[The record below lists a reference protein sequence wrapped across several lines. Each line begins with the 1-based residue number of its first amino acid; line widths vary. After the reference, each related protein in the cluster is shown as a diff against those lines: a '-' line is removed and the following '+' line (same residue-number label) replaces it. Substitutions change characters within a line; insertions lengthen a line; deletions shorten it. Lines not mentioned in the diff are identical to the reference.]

1 MAPTNLDRLLCRR
14 RAKRLRC
21 IFWTTWI
28 RKWRQCARRWKVPAE
43 TRSGPSEIPRCIARF
58 CEPTSFWPPRMPD
71 VRPMLRRATRHKRV
85 RPVRR
90 AIRAGGEREG
100 DREHSSMTGI
110 TARLSSPRRSLLDL
124 APLELDCMNTLWPI
138 GQGAVR
144 EIRDR
149 LAARRPRAYTTIMT
163 IMDRLAR
170 KGVVERR
177 KVGRAYMYSP
187 NLSAEDART
196 QALGQGVENFFGG
209 SKDALLAQLTAAAP
223 RVRAA
228 AAALGADGDD
238 AAVVVAAKRRN
249 DSSS

>member
-1 MAPTNLDRLLCRR
+1 MTELN
-14 RAKRLRC
+14 
-21 IFWTTWI
+21 
-28 RKWRQCARRWKVPAE
+28 
-43 TRSGPSEIPRCIARF
+43 TRISP
-58 CEPTSFWPPRMPD
+58 
-71 VRPMLRRATRHKRV
+71 
-85 RPVRR
+85 
-90 AIRAGGEREG
+90 
-100 DREHSSMTGI
+100 
-110 TARLSSPRRSLLDL
+110 SPRRALLDL
-124 APLELDCMNTLWPI
+124 APLELDCMNTLWPM
-138 GQGAVR
+138 GQGTVR

-196 QALGQGVENFFGG
+196 QALGQVIENFFGG